1 MIAYCKHKGIG
12 ILAYSPLM
20 DGHLARPVDTETPR
34 TKSINGTPL
43 EKRRRDSDKEIIRR
57 VEELAAKRG
66 WTMSQVALAWVAS
79 KATTPISGANT
90 VSRLGLLWSQSTEI
104 AVAGTSSRFH
114 CGWQV
119 AHAGGNTVPRGT
131 VSHMHA

>member
-79 KATTPISGANT
+79 KVTAPISGANT
-90 VSRLGLLWSQSTEI
+90 VRRLRLL
-104 AVAGTSSRFH
+104 
-114 CGWQV
+114 
-119 AHAGGNTVPRGT
+119 
-131 VSHMHA
+131 